1 MTLSPVAV
9 LSGAHAYLSAWE
21 WQAFNAAKMQWQP
34 GMFLPLS
41 WQSLHFLI
49 QLDAVFLLQTFL
61 PPFTSPVNIH
71 WVPTLCQHW
80 AGPWGYNNEHYFPS
94 GYYNMLISTF
104 VTMPEMP
111 TSLLCVNPLPS
122 FYYNIAQKQLSLWS
136 SFLLASPTNSGHS
149 IPRRFLSLLITGG
162 TNFIF
167 MLSKRTQPWCF
178 FRLSS

>member
-1 MTLSPVAV
+1 MTLSPVVV
-9 LSGAHAYLSAWE
+9 LSGAHASLSAWE
-21 WQAFNAAKMQWQP
+21 WQLFNAAKMQWQP

-41 WQSLHFLI
+41 WQSLRFLI

-61 PPFTSPVNIH
+61 PPFPSPVNIH

-94 GYYNMLISTF
+94 GYHNMLISTF

-122 FYYNIAQKQLSLWS
+122 FYYNIAQS
-136 SFLLASPTNSGHS
+136 SFLCEALSCYFSYQFRPLHS
-149 IPRRFLSLLITGG
+149 QQTSLTFDYRWH
-162 TNFIF
+162 NFHF
-167 MLSKRTQPWCF
+167 DAE
-178 FRLSS
+178 